1 MDKKGDTCVSVVLCF
16 IPPGK
21 NGGVSEELRHAAT
34 VVIRPFLFFVPVASA
49 DAGAGM
55 LARVT
60 EYASL
65 SVLAPIFNTMP
76 CSENLLLL
84 LLKSTK
90 EEIMRL

>member
-1 MDKKGDTCVSVVLCF
+1 MDKKGDTCVSIVLCF

-21 NGGVSEELRHAAT
+21 NSGVSEELRHAAT

-49 DAGAGM
+49 DASAGV

-60 EYASL
+60 EYASP
-65 SVLAPIFNTMP
+65 SVLAPIFNTVA

-84 LLKSTK
+84 LLNGTK
-90 EEIMRL
+90 EENMRL